1 MRSARP
7 RTPALAALAFA
18 ALAGALLLAQSL
30 AQTPASGQP
39 AGQSGKPPEER
50 RITLP
55 ATVAP
60 YQQVV
65 LVTRLGGFV
74 KSISVD
80 AGDRVSKG
88 QVLAVVEAPELL
100 ADREQYKAEVEV
112 ARATHERLKSAI
124 DKAPDLV
131 SAERV
136 DEAKAALQVAEARL
150 SGVETRLAFGRIT
163 APFSGVVTERNVD
176 PGAFVAANSGVILSL
191 MDFQRVRVQV
201 RVPEKDAASVKRGAA
216 ATITSSQIPDLSIK
230 GSVTRVSYAL
240 DEKSRMML
248 AEVELDNRSGA
259 LRPGMLVTVAMTLPP
274 AASGTTKP

>member
-1 MRSARP
+1 MRIAPLTS
-7 RTPALAALAFA
+7 L
-18 ALAGALLLAQSL
+18 ALLWICVSASAL
-30 AQTPASGQP
+30 AQTPQAGAPP
-39 AGQSGKPPEER
+39 AKAPEDR
-50 RITLP
+50 RVTLP

-88 QVLAVVEAPELL
+88 QVLAIVEAPELL
-100 ADREQYKAEVEV
+100 ADRAQYQAEMAV
-112 ARATHERLKSAI
+112 ARTNYDRLHNAI
-124 DKAPDLV
+124 EKAPDLV

-136 DEAKAALQVAEARL
+136 DEAKAQLQIAEARL

-163 APFSGVVTERNVD
+163 APFAGIVTERNVD
-176 PGAFVAANSGVILSL
+176 PGAFVAANAGVIVSI

-201 RVPEKDAASVKRGAA
+201 HVPEKDAQSIKKGTPAVIS
-216 ATITSSQIPDLSIK
+216 SSQLPGVSIK

-240 DEKSRMML
+240 DASSRMML
-248 AEVELDNRSGA
+248 AEVELDNRSGT
-259 LRPGMLVTVAMTLPP
+259 LRPGMLVTAALTVPP
-274 AASGTTKP
+274 AAPAATGAAKP